1 MTIRRD
7 TLPPPE
13 QGLVQIALDELRK
26 RIITLEIE
34 VAHWERTCQ
43 VLSADLRNISADGD
57 VTRSGRSHL
66 GSSRG

>member
-1 MTIRRD
+1 MTICCD

-26 RIITLEIE
+26 RIITLESE

-43 VLSADLRNISADGD
+43 VLSADLRSLAAEGD

-66 GSSRG
+66 GRSGG